1 MDSEGSETILTVN
14 DAPDQ
19 LELLGVILGK
29 AGYRTLAAG
38 DGGEALALAAR
49 HRPALVVSDVQMPEM
64 DGIELTRSLR
74 ADPRLR
80 HTPLLLLSAH
90 RRDTASVVAG
100 LAAGADE
107 YLEIP
112 YDPLRLV
119 ALVARLLER
128 ARVEAHYRGLVEQAP
143 DIIYTFDTGG
153 RLTSVNNAGLIFFGL
168 AGREAVGRHVGRLL
182 KLDDPEA
189 AVRAAVER
197 LRSAGARR
205 EQVRA
210 RDAAGE
216 ARWLELDQA
225 LICDRAG
232 NPTGVRGVARDVT
245 GHKEIEERLRRSE
258 EQYRALFD
266 RANDLI
272 YTVDMDG
279 RYTSVNRAAEKL
291 TGYAREE
298 AAGMTWAQLVA
309 PEYHDLTRRMI
320 ARKLAGEEEVTCYE
334 VEIVTKDGRRVP
346 VEINSGLIH
355 DAEGRPAGMQG
366 IARDVT
372 WRKRAEADI
381 QARAEQ
387 EAETE
392 KMRSLG
398 QLSAGVA
405 HNFNNALTA
414 ILGRT
419 QLLLRQATDERQRR
433 SLKVIEIAALDAAEI
448 VRRVQTFAR
457 RAPAAGFDPVP
468 LSRLLADT
476 VQLTRTRWED
486 DARAAGVR
494 YDVSFTNDAGA
505 GDTVFASASE
515 LREVF
520 VNLIFNAVEAMPG
533 GGRLTLRERA
543 EGDWLVVEVADT
555 GAGVAEELRE
565 RVFEPFFTTKGPQ
578 GSGLG
583 LAVSYG
589 IVKRHGGTIEAAG
602 APEGGTVFTV
612 RLPRRARAAAPR
624 EGAHAEAPA
633 AALVLVVD
641 DDPEVRD
648 VLADLL
654 RELGHEA
661 VAVGGGATALELL
674 ARRDFDL
681 LVTDLAMP
689 EMDGL
694 TLAARVRALA
704 PATRVVLSTG
714 YDQSAPAEALRAGV
728 NVRVISASWGGTFYS
743 RALQDAIAR
752 AGAEG
757 IIFIAAAG

>member
-1 MDSEGSETILTVN
+1 METEGQETVLIAN

-19 LELLGVILGK
+19 LDLLGVVLRK
-29 AGYRTLAAG
+29 AGYRTLAAE
-38 DGGEALALAAR
+38 DGRQALELAAR
-49 HRPALVVSDVQMPEM
+49 ERPALVISDVQMPRM
-64 DGIELTRSLR
+64 DGIELARHLR

-90 RRDTASVVAG
+90 RRDTDSVVAG

-112 YDPLRLV
+112 YDPLRLA

-128 ARVEAHYRGLVEQAP
+128 ARLEAHYRGLVEQAS
-143 DIIYTFDTGG
+143 DIIYTFDLAGL
-153 RLTSVNNAGLIFFGL
+153 LTSVNNAGLVFLGV
-168 AGREAVGRHVGRLL
+168 GETEAVGRHVGLL
-182 KLDDPEA
+182 LGLGEPEA
-189 AVRAAVER
+189 DVAGAVER
-197 LRSAGARR
+197 LRGDGARR

-210 RDAAGE
+210 RDAAGA

-232 NPTGVRGVARDVT
+232 APVGVRGVARDVT
-245 GHKEIEERLRRSE
+245 ARREMEERLRRSE
-258 EQYRALFD
+258 EQYRTLFD

-272 YTVDMDG
+272 YTADMQG
-279 RYTSVNRAAEKL
+279 RYTSVNRAAERL
-291 TGYAREE
+291 TGYTLEE
-298 AAGMTWAQLVA
+298 ARGLDWTRLVA
-309 PEYHDLTRRMI
+309 PEYHDLTRRMLARKI
-320 ARKLAGEEEVTCYE
+320 AREELVTYYE

-346 VEINSGLIH
+346 VEINSQLVF
-355 DAEGRPAGMQG
+355 DSEGRPTGLQG
-366 IARDVT
+366 IARDIT
-372 WRKRAEADI
+372 ERKRAEAVT

-414 ILGRT
+414 VLGRA
-419 QLLLRQATDERQRR
+419 QLLLRQVTDERQRR
-433 SLKVIEIAALDAAEI
+433 SLEVIEMAALDAAEI

-457 RAPAAGFDPVP
+457 RSPVAAGFDPVP
-468 LSRLLADT
+468 LSKLLSDT
-476 VQLTRTRWED
+476 VQLTRTRWET

-494 YDVSFTNDAGA
+494 YDVSFANEAGP
-505 GDTVFASASE
+505 GDTVLASASE

-520 VNLIFNAVEAMPG
+520 VNLILNAVEAMPA

-543 EGDWLVVEVADT
+543 AGDWLVVEVSDT
-555 GAGVAEELRE
+555 GAGLPAELRE

-589 IVKRHGGTIEAAG
+589 IVTRHGGAIEAAD
-602 APEGGTVFTV
+602 APGGGTTFTV
-612 RLPRRARAAAPR
+612 RLPRRADEQAAGD
-624 EGAHAEAPA
+624 GARDAGLPPA
-633 AALVLVVD
+633 RVLVVD
-641 DDPEVRD
+641 DEPQVRE

-661 VAVGGGATALELL
+661 VAVGGGAAALELL
-674 ARRDFDL
+674 ARGGFDL
-681 LVTDLAMP
+681 LITDLAMP

-694 TLAARVRALA
+694 ALAARVRAVA
-704 PATRVVLSTG
+704 PATRIALATG
-714 YDQSAPAEALRAGV
+714 YSRRAPADAVRTGLVDAMLGKPFQLADVEAALRALL
-728 NVRVISASWGGTFYS
+728 GG
-743 RALQDAIAR
+743 RAPR
-752 AGAEG
+752 SSGE
-757 IIFIAAAG
+757 